1 MDDLGDLR
9 GSFIIIL
16 IQLLKIQ
23 IGMPF
28 QKEIWHNV
36 CFGESVKRIYAVP
49 KVYLGRAQ
57 IQQNMSKL

>member
-1 MDDLGDLR
+1 MDDLGIW
-9 GSFIIIL
+9 GFFHNHT
-16 IQLLKIQ
+16 QTVAKIQ

-36 CFGESVKRIYAVP
+36 CLGESVKRIYAVS